1 MVALLG
7 VHRHG
12 VRVPTGHTPSPYEQA
27 AYLLG
32 VRVSRLR
39 QHRGFTQ
46 EALADR
52 TGLSRNQIQNI
63 ERNRNN
69 QRDPRTGRLGSGNPQ
84 LETVF
89 LLARELE
96 VDPAYLIST
105 DPAEVPP
112 EPPSVRRRAQASDV
126 KPR

>member
-1 MVALLG
+1 
-7 VHRHG
+7 
-12 VRVPTGHTPSPYEQA
+12 VPNGHTPSDYERA

-32 VRVSRLR
+32 LRVSRLR
-39 QHRGFTQ
+39 KQRGFTQ
-46 EALADR
+46 EGLAAR

-69 QRDPRTGRLGSGNPQ
+69 QRDPRTGRPGIGNPQ

-96 VDPAYLIST
+96 VDAAYLIST
-105 DPAEVPP
+105 DPNQMPP
-112 EPPSVRRRAQASDV
+112 PPPAVRRRARGTSTN
-126 KPR
+126 PR

>member
-1 MVALLG
+1 MRPSG
-7 VHRHG
+7 HR
-12 VRVPTGHTPSPYEQA
+12 VRVPTGHTPSDYERA

-32 VRVSRLR
+32 IRVSRLR
-39 QHRGFTQ
+39 KQRGFTQ
-46 EALADR
+46 EVLADR

-69 QRDPRTGRLGSGNPQ
+69 QRDPRTGRPGIGNPQ

-96 VDPAYLIST
+96 VDASYLIST
-105 DPAEVPP
+105 DPNEVPP
-112 EPPSVRRRAQASDV
+112 PPPPVRRRARSTEL